1 MAREIVVVRDG
12 RESRFGFER
21 VSREKLYGTRR
32 RVAVDE
38 NGEECRLAELTRD
51 GQLLLPGSTA
61 QLYVDQGF
69 DVVERDSLQAVDVT
83 GRRLEAVEA
92 TLGIAQELTGPVPAE
107 RVLDC
112 ETSAVYQLDPAA
124 VDEDLLARLDAGEIF
139 ETRFSFRGGYALSPL
154 FLVKNEHGLFGLV
167 ADEVGFEPLRR
178 DVAPAA
184 SEEDD
189 PFAADD
195 LDFSMF

>member
-1 MAREIVVVRDG
+1 MAREIAVVREG

-21 VSREKLYGTRR
+21 VSREKLYGSRR
-32 RVAVDE
+32 RVAVDDD
-38 NGEECRLAELTRD
+38 GEECRLAELTRD

-61 QLYVDQGF
+61 QLYVDQAF
-69 DVVERDSLQAVDVT
+69 DVVERDRLQAVDAS
-83 GRRLEAVEA
+83 GQPLEPVGS
-92 TLGIAQELTGPVPAE
+92 TLGVPQELIGPVPAE

-112 ETSAVYQLDPAA
+112 ETNAVYQLEPSEIDA
-124 VDEDLLARLDAGEIF
+124 ELLRSLEAGAIY

-154 FLVKNEHGLFGLV
+154 FLVANEHGLFGLV

-189 PFAADD
+189 PFATDD